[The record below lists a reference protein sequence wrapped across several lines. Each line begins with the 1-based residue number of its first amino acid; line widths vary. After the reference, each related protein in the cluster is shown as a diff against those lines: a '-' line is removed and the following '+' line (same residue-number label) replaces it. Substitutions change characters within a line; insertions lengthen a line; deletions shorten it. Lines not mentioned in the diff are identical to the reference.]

1 MSDVPLSVGIRTM
14 SVNGLQG
21 VKGTE
26 QRHDDEMR
34 GYMSD
39 IYANYIQ
46 FFPPRSMP
54 GMGLGSGKCFLLRGR
69 WAIISSYLEL
79 FSFKLAQAL

>member
-46 FFPPRSMP
+46 FFRPFDARDGIRQWKMLSPSREV
-54 GMGLGSGKCFLLRGR
+54 GNNFQLLGIVQF
-69 WAIISSYLEL
+69 
-79 FSFKLAQAL
+79 